1 MNRYRVRVAGLL
13 DSPGAVIPSRKM
25 LHSMSCPWEAI
36 LFDLDGTL
44 IDSYAALTKSI
55 NFAREQYGLE
65 GLSGDL
71 IRQNVGDGV
80 EILLERTFAPAAV
93 PDTAR
98 AFFEAHY
105 DRICCEE
112 SRILDHVEPTL
123 RMLNDRGLAMAVCT
137 NKPTAYS
144 SKILESLGLAV
155 YFGAVV
161 GPDLAG
167 SRKPAGAHV
176 LYTLERLG
184 RPPHAALF
192 VGDMPID
199 VQAARNAGLQVAV
212 VATGSATPEALRSA
226 GPDYF
231 LQSFAQ
237 LIELTAG
244 GGSHS

>member
-1 MNRYRVRVAGLL
+1 MH
-13 DSPGAVIPSRKM
+13 D
-25 LHSMSCPWEAI
+25 SMSRPWEAI

-44 IDSYAALTKSI
+44 IDSYAALAKSI
-55 NFAREQYGLE
+55 NFAREQHGLE
-65 GLSGDL
+65 RLSGDL
-71 IRQNVGDGV
+71 IRRSVGDGV
-80 EILLERTFAPAAV
+80 EILLERTFAPDAV
-93 PDTAR
+93 PATAR
-98 AFFEAHY
+98 ALFEGHY

-112 SRILDHVEPTL
+112 SKILEHVEPTL
-123 RMLNDRGLAMAVCT
+123 RALDDRGLAMAVCT

-144 SKILESLGLAV
+144 AKILEYLGLAG
-155 YFGAVV
+155 YFGAIV

-167 SRKPAGAHV
+167 SQKPAGAHV

-184 RPPHAALF
+184 QPPHAALF

-212 VATGSATPEALRSA
+212 VATGSSTPEALRSA
-226 GPDYF
+226 SPDYF